1 MMQRISKEEL
11 VRRLEKAI
19 GQSVGIEGLN
29 ILLYGWKKYRRYGA
43 KYCDALKHRDWLYIV
58 EVIDLSEYADVE
70 GYHVA
75 YRSKWTDFI
84 EPYETDLAEP
94 LEKIYK
100 RFPKHLY
107 DLRITKEDGT
117 VVIDTLS
124 GESE

>member
-58 EVIDLSEYADVE
+58 EVIDLSEYA
-70 GYHVA
+70 GYC
-75 YRSKWTDFI
+75 
-84 EPYETDLAEP
+84 
-94 LEKIYK
+94 
-100 RFPKHLY
+100 
-107 DLRITKEDGT
+107 
-117 VVIDTLS
+117 LS
-124 GESE
+124 

>member
-58 EVIDLSEYADVE
+58 KVIDLSEYA
-70 GYHVA
+70 GYC
-75 YRSKWTDFI
+75 
-84 EPYETDLAEP
+84 
-94 LEKIYK
+94 
-100 RFPKHLY
+100 
-107 DLRITKEDGT
+107 
-117 VVIDTLS
+117 LS
-124 GESE
+124 